1 MPTHDKFVETY
12 DCWLRA
18 SDQHREMMAA
28 VMQGAPLDMKAM
40 QEKVAEIQRL
50 HDDWMALASRAL

>member
-12 DCWLRA
+12 DSWLRA
-18 SDQHREMMAA
+18 SDRHREMMAA
-28 VMQGAPLDMKAM
+28 VMQGAPLKVEEM

-50 HDDWMALASRAL
+50 HDDWMALAKHSF